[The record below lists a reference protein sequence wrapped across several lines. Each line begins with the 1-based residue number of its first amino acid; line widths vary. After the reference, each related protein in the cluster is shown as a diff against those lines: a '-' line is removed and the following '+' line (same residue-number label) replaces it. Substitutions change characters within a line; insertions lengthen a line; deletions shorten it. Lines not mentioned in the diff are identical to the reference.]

1 MTETSARLTLPLL
14 AAGQAQKEF
23 THNEALTTLDIFVQ
37 PVVESVAPTV
47 VPASPLSGQ
56 CWIVGNAASGAWA
69 GQDSKIAAWTAGGWR
84 FAGATTGMSVW
95 SKADEM
101 IVRRTASNWII
112 GSSNAKDYRING
124 IQTITARQP
133 AIALP
138 AGGTTVDAESR
149 AIIGQILTSLRAHGL
164 IAT

>member
-14 AAGQAQKEF
+14 AAGQAQKEM

-37 PVVESVAPTV
+37 PVVESVAPAA
-47 VPASPLSGQ
+47 VPAAPLSGQ
-56 CWIVGNAASGAWA
+56 CWIVGNAAGGPWA
-69 GQDSKIAAWTAGGWR
+69 GQDGKIAAWTAGGWR
-84 FAGATTGMSVW
+84 FAVATNGMSVW

-101 IVRRTASNWII
+101 IVRRTASNWIT
-112 GSSNAKDYRING
+112 GSTNAKDYRING

-133 AIALP
+133 AIAIP
-138 AGGTTVDAESR
+138 TGGTSVDPESR
-149 AIIGQILTSLRAHGL
+149 AVIAQILASLRTHGL